1 LAVGKRAVA
10 MKGPLMGVS
19 PAALG
24 AVLDQFHR
32 NFDDDG
38 ELGASVSVWWR
49 GTEVLNEGQGWCERD
64 HKRRWNAGTL
74 VPVYSATKGPSSST
88 LLLALDEY
96 GLDAETPVREVWTRF
111 PVAEATFGE
120 MLSHQC
126 GLAALDRPA
135 DAGNTMTSLRRSRRR
150 PRRGGRVK
158 DTDIIREPSGR
169 WSMSRCGGSP
179 ECRSVRFGTRGSQ
192 RHWDWNFGSGCP
204 KANFRGWR
212 SCIPGRARVGERDA
226 AFYREFARDGALTFR
241 AFRSPTGFRSVREMN
256 DPKAWQAG
264 FPAKGGVGT
273 ASALAKFYQV
283 AIGALPGP
291 FGEKVLTALR
301 CRRIQGDD
309 RVLMQPTAFSAGCQ
323 MDPLDGDG
331 TKLRRLYGPE
341 TDSFGH
347 PGAGGSH
354 AFGDPENGLSF
365 AYTMNQ
371 MELSVLP
378 GAKSTAMTE
387 RLYGS

>member
-1 LAVGKRAVA
+1 
-10 MKGPLMGVS
+10 MGVS

-24 AVLDQFHR
+24 DVLEQFHE
-32 NFDDDG
+32 NFRDNG

-49 GTEVLNEGQGWCERD
+49 GTELLNEGRGWCERD
-64 HKRRWNAGTL
+64 HRRPWIADTL
-74 VPVYSATKGPSSST
+74 VPVYSATKGPSAAA
-88 LLLALDEY
+88 LLLALDEH
-96 GLDAETPVREVWTRF
+96 GLGVETPVREVWAEF
-111 PVAEATFGE
+111 PVKANFGE
-120 MLSHQC
+120 LLSHQC

-135 DAGNTMTSLRRSRRR
+135 DAWDHAAIVGAIEAQQPAWLPGEGHGYH
-150 PRRGGRVK
+150 PR
-158 DTDIIREPSGR
+158 T
-169 WSMSRCGGSP
+169 
-179 ECRSVRFGTRGSQ
+179 FGTLVDEPVRRLTGMPLG
-192 RHWDWNFGSGCP
+192 RFWNERVAAPLGLEFWIGLP
-204 KANFRGWR
+204 KSEYFRVAELH
-212 SCIPGRARVGERDA
+212 PGRAKVGGTESV
-226 AFYREFARDGALTFR
+226 FYKEFAREGSLSFR

-291 FGEKVLTALR
+291 FSERVITALGT
-301 CRRIQGDD
+301 RRIQGED

-323 MDPLDGDG
+323 MDPLDDG
-331 TKLRRLYGPE
+331 GRKVRGLYGPE
-341 TDSFGH
+341 LGAFGH

-354 AFGDPENGLSF
+354 AFGDPENGISF

-378 GAKSTAMTE
+378 GRKSTAMVD
-387 RLYGS
+387 RLYGE